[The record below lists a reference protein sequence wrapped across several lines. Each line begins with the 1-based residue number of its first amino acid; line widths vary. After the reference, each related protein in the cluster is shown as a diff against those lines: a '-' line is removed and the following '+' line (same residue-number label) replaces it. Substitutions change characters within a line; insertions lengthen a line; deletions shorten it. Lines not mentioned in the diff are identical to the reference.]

1 MKKGLG
7 NKAQS
12 RGHKRVAKLKTRKL
26 NKHENLAYVASRM
39 FKYGKSLNLKERPKP
54 GERYLEQILN
64 G

>member
-7 NKAQS
+7 NKAQA

-26 NKHENLAYVASRM
+26 NKHENLAYVARLIN
-39 FKYGKSLNLKERPKP
+39 KYQGKLTLKERPRP
-54 GERYLEQILN
+54 GDKYMEKILN